1 MNYKYLNCNNCG
13 ANVRLNPGRQRT
25 FCSSCGTQI
34 IADEVF
40 NKDSVESLLRRA
52 ESHMELGNYSR
63 AMKAYEEIADFHP
76 YVHYGWEGLIK
87 AMTNNFMSVID
98 YSDISLLSA
107 YMDRVKQTAP
117 EDIYDDIRNKYTKY
131 IRTVSSSIALTE
143 RSMVEER
150 LASCEEEI
158 SYQKELLDI
167 DKQQC
172 DELLDEARSKRNYL
186 RQAYEIP
193 ANKRKNVCLTGLAL
207 LVIAFIFSISL
218 GFDFESTF
226 SLMAGTSVPGVLVLI
241 YGLGII
247 KVGMTRQEYEQNKR
261 ITNNVINEANK
272 VYRDRFEE
280 YRNDTREAFDL
291 QNKFKAYL
299 SMERDYLNRQV
310 INRLMNFE
318 DGYEVDRLIMDVAS
332 VMVE

>member
-1 MNYKYLNCNNCG
+1 MKKRIL
-13 ANVRLNPGRQRT
+13 A
-25 FCSSCGTQI
+25 I
-34 IADEVF
+34 ILAV
-40 NKDSVESLLRRA
+40 V
-52 ESHMELGNYSR
+52 
-63 AMKAYEEIADFHP
+63 
-76 YVHYGWEGLIK
+76 
-87 AMTNNFMSVID
+87 TT
-98 YSDISLLSA
+98 LSG
-107 YMDRVKQTAP
+107 
-117 EDIYDDIRNKYTKY
+117 
-131 IRTVSSSIALTE
+131 
-143 RSMVEER
+143 SMVA
-150 LASCEEEI
+150 LADTNE
-158 SYQKELLDI
+158 ELLDI

-193 ANKRKNVCLTGLAL
+193 ANKRINVCLTGLVL
-207 LVIAFIFSISL
+207 LLIAFIFSISL

-261 ITNNVINEANK
+261 IINNVINEANK